1 MNGCDNFKLPGCRI
15 AVRVYCHYTDNTSS
29 GHVLRRISVSIIRL
43 FCNFRGNF
51 DFYYFFI
58 LNLYPVPGVYRVQ
71 AGYELQVYRSGT
83 GTELRV
89 RVRAGIPALF

>member
-51 DFYYFFI
+51 DF
-58 LNLYPVPGVYRVQ
+58 
-71 AGYELQVYRSGT
+71 
-83 GTELRV
+83 
-89 RVRAGIPALF
+89 